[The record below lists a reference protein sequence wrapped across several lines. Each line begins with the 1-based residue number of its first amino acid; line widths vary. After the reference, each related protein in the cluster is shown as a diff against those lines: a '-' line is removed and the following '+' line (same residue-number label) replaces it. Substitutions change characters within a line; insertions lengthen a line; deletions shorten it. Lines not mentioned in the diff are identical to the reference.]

1 MMVNQ
6 ARWAVL
12 WGGLILLGSCGGSQ
26 PSESEVA
33 AEANTAASP
42 APLASSL
49 PPTTADTELIAE
61 GEDIATTPTEATSL
75 DGPPPPPSSAY
86 IALLTPE
93 QTAEIRAT
101 DIPLVVPTTIPAGFR
116 VEQVTVKQDERFA
129 EYQILYRDNRDR
141 CFVVEYGSGGFG
153 GPATEYRVPINPLL
167 VGDEEKY
174 GLNYGSYNYA
184 DAPEQT
190 AESELHS
197 DWLVLEDIGGYRLAG
212 AAHINNRLTP
222 DMPCQDVTVEEAIE
236 LVESFALIT
245 EEIVGDG

>member
-1 MMVNQ
+1 MNQ
-6 ARWAVL
+6 ASWAML
-12 WGGLILLGSCGGSQ
+12 FWGLILLGSCGGEQS
-26 PSESEVA
+26 SESEVA
-33 AEANTAASP
+33 AEENTAASP

-49 PPTTADTELIAE
+49 PPETAATSLTGE
-61 GEDIATTPTEATSL
+61 GDDIAATPTEATAL

-93 QTAEIRAT
+93 QTTEIRAA
-101 DIPLVVPTTIPAGFR
+101 DIPLVVPTAIPAGFV

-153 GPATEYRVPINPLL
+153 GPATEYRVPINPPL
-167 VGDEEKY
+167 VNDGEKY

-184 DAPEQT
+184 DSSDQLT
-190 AESELHS
+190 ESELHS
-197 DWLVLEDIGGYRLAG
+197 DWLVLEEIGGYRLAG
-212 AAHINNRLTP
+212 AAYINNRLTP
-222 DMPCQDVTVEEAIE
+222 DLPCQDVTVEEAVE